1 MTITSTEPSVAA
13 LWDALEYRVAQGQRF
28 AGLFATQHD
37 ATQHHAT
44 QHDRAQH
51 DGTQHNGAQHNGTVT
66 LSAHVAGPGGIE
78 TLEAPLPEGAVSYP
92 ALTPRLSAAFWYE
105 RVIHDQ
111 TGIVPEGHTRLA
123 PLIRP
128 GDPAD
133 HALPGHVRGYGL
145 FTIPHGPV
153 RSGVF
158 ESMEY
163 LVETPGEAIPHL
175 NMRIFY
181 KHRGITGRFTGMPV
195 ADGVLLA
202 ERTEGIASVAHA
214 LAFCHAAEA
223 IAGCQV
229 PARAALIRVV
239 HAELERI
246 ANHLD
251 VAVRLADAAGLAVAT
266 ARFALHKERVMR
278 LVSELCGNRFGR
290 GVVVPGGVAGWPAE
304 RSQEVLAGIA
314 AKVSALEKQVM
325 TEARM
330 LMATS
335 SFLDRLR
342 GTGPLTP
349 DRARE
354 HGALGPVGRASG
366 YRDDARVIRPYD
378 GYPLP
383 GVSHPEADPP
393 KEHTAGDALARL
405 RVRWDEAAQAFGLIK
420 RAIGQLPG
428 HPAKDLRA
436 PCDPVDGRAVGWAEA
451 PQGEVFYD
459 LTSAGGR
466 IARCQPRSASFH
478 NLVLMHEVFAG
489 DILTDFPFIEAS
501 FGLSVAGAAL

>member
-1 MTITSTEPSVAA
+1 MTITSTEPNVTA
-13 LWDALEYRVAQGQRF
+13 LWKAVESRIGDGQRF
-28 AGLFATQHD
+28 AGLFA
-37 ATQHHAT
+37 A
-44 QHDRAQH
+44 RR
-51 DGTQHNGAQHNGTVT
+51 NGNIT
-66 LSAHVAGPGGIE
+66 LSVQVARPGGVD
-78 TLEAPLPEGAVSYP
+78 TLETPLPPDTASYP
-92 ALTPRLSAAFWYE
+92 ALTPRLRAAFWYE

-128 GDPAD
+128 GDPQD
-133 HALPGHVRGYGL
+133 HTLPPHVSGYGL

-181 KHRGITGRFTGMPV
+181 KHRGIAARFTGMPV

-202 ERTEGIASVAHA
+202 ERTEGIVSVAHA
-214 LAFCHAAEA
+214 LAFCHALEA

-229 PARAALIRVV
+229 PAEAALIRVV

-266 ARFALHKERVMR
+266 ARFAVHKERVMR
-278 LVSELCGNRFGR
+278 LVSDLCRSRFGR
-290 GVVVPGGVAGWPAE
+290 GVVVPGGVAPWPLDRAE
-304 RSQEVLAGIA
+304 DVLTRVR
-314 AKVSALEKQVM
+314 KVEKQVM
-325 TEARM
+325 ADAKM
-330 LMATS
+330 LMGTS

-342 GTGPLTP
+342 GTGPLAP
-349 DRARE
+349 GRASD
-354 HGALGPVGRASG
+354 HGALGPIGRASG
-366 YRDDARVIRPYD
+366 YSDDARVTRPYD
-378 GYPLP
+378 GYQLLGIEPA
-383 GVSHPEADPP
+383 PE
-393 KEHTAGDALARL
+393 HNAGDALARL
-405 RVRWDEAAQAFGLIK
+405 RVRWDEADRSFRLVEH
-420 RAIGQLPG
+420 AISQLPPS
-428 HPAKDLRA
+428 PAPAAALRVA
-436 PCDPVDGRAVGWAEA
+436 CEPADGRAVGWAEA
-451 PQGEVFYD
+451 PQGEVLYD
-459 LTSAGGR
+459 LAAEDGR
-466 IARCQPRSASFH
+466 ITYCQPRSASFH